1 LSHIRKEAIKRIINK
16 LPVQKDFYI
25 EVNSQ
30 QRNHDEERICGDVF
44 LYKYIN
50 EEDRVIA
57 VLSDGMGHGVKANIL
72 ATLTATMA
80 LNFTREHKEVD
91 RIAEIIMNT
100 LPVCSERK
108 ISYSTFTIV
117 DIESSG
123 KANILEYDNPST
135 IILRSNQEFDP
146 TWKKVVLDKG
156 KNSGKVLR
164 TCTFKPGKEDRI
176 IFCSDGVSQSGMGS
190 ESFPFGWERDNIA
203 SYAASLVTGESS
215 ISAVSLA
222 GKIVTMAHKNDAYKA
237 KDDISCAVIYFREPR
252 KLLIC
257 TGPPYE
263 KEKDRELGVKV
274 KNCTG
279 KVILCGGT
287 TADIVARELDRT
299 IVDELIFEDP
309 ELPPE
314 SFLEGID
321 LVTEG
326 ILTLQ
331 KVNEILK
338 TYNNSVRLGKGPA
351 DKIVRLIMESDEIH
365 FIIGTRINIAHQDPT
380 LPVDLE
386 IRRTVVKRI
395 ARLLEDKWL
404 KKVTFEYI

>member
-1 LSHIRKEAIKRIINK
+1 MNK
-16 LPVQKDFYI
+16 GFFI

-30 QRNHDEERICGDVF
+30 QRNCDGEKICGDVF
-44 LYKYIN
+44 LYRYIR
-50 EEDRVIA
+50 EEDRVVA

-72 ATLTATMA
+72 ATLTSTMA

-108 ISYSTFTIV
+108 ISYSTFTII

-123 KANILEYDNPST
+123 RATILEYDNPPT
-135 IILRSNQEFDP
+135 IILRGNREFDP
-146 TWKKVVLDKG
+146 AWKKVILEKG
-156 KNSGKVLR
+156 KHAGKILK
-164 TCTFKPGKEDRI
+164 TCSFVPEKEDRI

-190 ESFPFGWERDNIA
+190 DELPFGWERENIA
-203 SYAASLVTGESS
+203 SYASKLVTGEKS
-215 ISAVSLA
+215 ISASVLA
-222 GKIVTMAHKNDAYKA
+222 GKIVTMAHKNDDYRA
-237 KDDISCAVIYFREPR
+237 KDDISCAIIYFREPR
-252 KLLIC
+252 KLLLS

-263 KEKDRELGVKV
+263 KEKDPELASKV
-274 KNCTG
+274 KGFEG

-287 TADIVARELDRT
+287 TADIIARELNRK

-338 TYNNSVRLGKGPA
+338 TFNNSVRLGKGPA
-351 DKIVRLIMESDEIH
+351 DKIVKLLMESDEIH
-365 FIIGTRINIAHQDPT
+365 FIIGTRINIAHQDPN
-380 LPVDLE
+380 LPVELE

-395 ARLLEDKWL
+395 ARLLEEKWL
-404 KKVTFEYI
+404 KSITFEYI

>member
-1 LSHIRKEAIKRIINK
+1 
-16 LPVQKDFYI
+16 VGKDFYI

-30 QRNHDEERICGDVF
+30 QRSHDGERICGDVF
-44 LYKYIN
+44 LYRYVK
-50 EEDRVIA
+50 EEDRVIT

-80 LNFTREHKEVD
+80 LNFTREHKDVD

-108 ISYSTFTIV
+108 ISYSTFTII
-117 DIESSG
+117 DIESNG
-123 KANILEYDNPST
+123 RTTILEYDNPQSMVLRGST
-135 IILRSNQEFDP
+135 IFEP
-146 TWKKVVLDKG
+146 GWKTVKLEGG
-156 KNSGKVLR
+156 KHAGKVLS
-164 TCTFKPGKEDRI
+164 TCTFYPLKEDRI
-176 IFCSDGVSQSGMGS
+176 IICSDGVSQSGMGS
-190 ESFPFGWERDNIA
+190 DKLPFGWEHDKVSDYA
-203 SYAASLVTGESS
+203 SSLVKSESS
-215 ISAVSLA
+215 ISAITLA
-222 GKIVTMAHKNDAYKA
+222 GKIVTMAHKNDSYKA
-237 KDDISCAVIYFREPR
+237 KDDISCAAIYFRDPR

-263 KEKDRELGVKV
+263 KEKDQELGARVKDF
-274 KNCTG
+274 KG
-279 KVILCGGT
+279 KVILAGGT
-287 TADIVARELDRT
+287 TADIVSRILGRAIID
-299 IVDELIFEDP
+299 DLIFEDP

-314 SFLEGID
+314 SFMKGID

-351 DKIVRLIMESDEIH
+351 DKIVKLIMESDEIQ
-365 FIIGTRINIAHQDPT
+365 FVVGTRINIAHQDPN

-395 ARLLEDKWL
+395 SRLLEEKWL
-404 KKVTFEYI
+404 KKVSMEYI

>member
-1 LSHIRKEAIKRIINK
+1 VNR
-16 LPVQKDFYI
+16 DFFI

-30 QRNHDEERICGDVF
+30 QRNHDGERICGDVF
-44 LYKYIN
+44 LYRYLK
-50 EEDRVIA
+50 EEDRVVA

-123 KANILEYDNPST
+123 RANILEYDNPTT
-135 IILRSNQEFDP
+135 IILRGTEIFDP
-146 TWKKVVLDKG
+146 SWKTVTLDKG
-156 KNSGKVLR
+156 KNAGKILK
-164 TCTFKPGKEDRI
+164 TCTFTPSKEDRI
-176 IFCSDGVSQSGMGS
+176 IFCSDGVAQSGMGS
-190 ESFPFGWERDNIA
+190 EAFPFGWGRDEIA
-203 SYAASLVTGESS
+203 NYASTLVKSEASM
-215 ISAVSLA
+215 SAITLS

-237 KDDISCAVIYFREPR
+237 KDDISCATIYFREPR

-263 KEKDRELGVKV
+263 KEKDRDLALKV
-274 KNCTG
+274 KDYDG
-279 KVILCGGT
+279 KVILSGGT
-287 TADIVARELDRT
+287 TADIVARELNKT
-299 IVDELIFEDP
+299 IIDELIFEDP

-314 SFLEGID
+314 SFIEGID

-338 TYNNSVRLGKGPA
+338 RYNNSVKLGKGPA

-365 FIIGTRINIAHQDPT
+365 FIIGTRINIAHQDPN

-395 ARLLEDKWL
+395 ARLLEEKWL
-404 KKVTFEYI
+404 KKVSFEYI

>member
-1 LSHIRKEAIKRIINK
+1 M
-16 LPVQKDFYI
+16 QKDFYI
-25 EVNSQ
+25 EVNCQ
-30 QRNHDEERICGDVF
+30 QRNHDGERICGDVF
-44 LYKYIN
+44 LNRFIK

-72 ATLTATMA
+72 ATLTSTMA

-91 RIAEIIMNT
+91 RIADLIMNT

-123 KANILEYDNPST
+123 RANILEYDNPGT
-135 IILRSNQEFDP
+135 IILRGNQEFDP
-146 TWKKVVLDKG
+146 LWKKVILETG
-156 KNSGKVLR
+156 KHAGKILK
-164 TCTFKPGKEDRI
+164 TCNFMPEKEDRI
-176 IFCSDGVSQSGMGS
+176 IICSDGVSQSGMGS
-190 ESFPFGWERDNIA
+190 ENLPFGWERDNIA
-203 SYAASLVTGESS
+203 VYAAALVSGESS
-215 ISAVSLA
+215 VSASVLS

-237 KDDISCAVIYFREPR
+237 RDDISCAVIYFREPR
-252 KLLIC
+252 KLLLC

-263 KEKDRELGVKV
+263 KDKDAELASKV
-274 KNCTG
+274 KNYEG

-287 TADIVARELDRT
+287 TADIIARELDRK
-299 IVDELIFEDP
+299 IIDELLFEDP

-338 TYNNSVRLGKGPA
+338 TYKNSVKLGKGPA
-351 DKIVRLIMESDEIH
+351 DKIVKLLMESDEIH

-380 LPVDLE
+380 LPVELE
-386 IRRTVVKRI
+386 IRRTVIKRI
-395 ARLLEDKWL
+395 ARLLEEKWL
-404 KKVTFEYI
+404 KNISFEYI

>member
-1 LSHIRKEAIKRIINK
+1 MNR
-16 LPVQKDFYI
+16 DFFI

-30 QRNHDEERICGDVF
+30 QRNHDGERICGDVF
-44 LYKYIN
+44 LYRYIK

-72 ATLTATMA
+72 ATLTSTMA
-80 LNFTREHKEVD
+80 INFTREHKQVD

-100 LPVCSERK
+100 LPVCSERM

-123 KANILEYDNPST
+123 KVTILEYDNPST
-135 IILRSNQEFDP
+135 IVLRGNHIYDP
-146 TWKKVVLDKG
+146 EWEKVVLEKG
-156 KNSGKVLR
+156 KHAGKILK
-164 TCTFKPGKEDRI
+164 TCTIMPEKEDRI

-190 ESFPFGWERDNIA
+190 EAYPFGWERDNIA
-203 SYAASLVTGESS
+203 GYAAKLVSSEAS
-215 ISAVSLA
+215 ISASMLS
-222 GKIVTMAHKNDAYKA
+222 GKIVTMAHKNDNYKA
-237 KDDISCAVIYFREPR
+237 RDDISCATIYFREPR

-263 KEKDRELGVKV
+263 KDKDKDLAFKV
-274 KNCTG
+274 TGYHG

-287 TADIVARELDRT
+287 TADIVARELNKA

-331 KVNEILK
+331 KVNELLK
-338 TYNNSVRLGKGPA
+338 TYNNSVKLGKGPA
-351 DKIVRLIMESDEIH
+351 DKILKMIMESDEIH
-365 FIIGTRINIAHQDPT
+365 FIIGTRINIAHQDPN

-395 ARLLEDKWL
+395 ARLLEEKWL
-404 KKVTFEYI
+404 KKVSFEYI

>member
-1 LSHIRKEAIKRIINK
+1 MNRN
-16 LPVQKDFYI
+16 FFI

-30 QRNHDEERICGDVF
+30 QKNHDGERICGDVF
-44 LYKYIN
+44 LYRFIK
-50 EEDRVIA
+50 EENRVIA

-72 ATLTATMA
+72 ATLTSTMA
-80 LNFTREHKEVD
+80 INFTREHKEVD

-108 ISYSTFTIV
+108 ISYSTFTII
-117 DIESSG
+117 DIESTG
-123 KANILEYDNPST
+123 RATILEYDNPSSV
-135 IILRSNQEFDP
+135 ILRGNQIFDP
-146 TWKKVVLDKG
+146 QWKKVVLEKG
-156 KNSGKVLR
+156 KHAGKILK
-164 TCTFKPGKEDRI
+164 TCTFIPEKEDRI

-190 ESFPFGWERDNIA
+190 EAFPFGWERENMA
-203 SYAASLVTGESS
+203 NYAASLVTSEAS
-215 ISAVSLA
+215 ISAHMLS
-222 GKIVTMAHKNDAYKA
+222 GKIVTMAHKNDSYKA
-237 KDDISCAVIYFREPR
+237 RDDISCATIYFREPR

-263 KEKDRELGVKV
+263 KDKDKDLASKVLGYK
-274 KNCTG
+274 G

-287 TADIVARELDRT
+287 TADIVARELNRT
-299 IVDELIFEDP
+299 IIDELIFEDP

-365 FIIGTRINIAHQDPT
+365 FIIGTRINIAHQDPN

-395 ARLLEDKWL
+395 ARLLEEKWL
-404 KKVTFEYI
+404 KKVSFEYI

>member
-1 LSHIRKEAIKRIINK
+1 VNR
-16 LPVQKDFYI
+16 DFFI

-30 QRNHDEERICGDVF
+30 QRNHDGERICGDVF
-44 LYKYIN
+44 LYRYIK

-72 ATLTATMA
+72 ATLTSTMA
-80 LNFTREHKEVD
+80 INFTREHKQVD

-100 LPVCSERK
+100 LPVCSERM

-123 KANILEYDNPST
+123 KVTILEYDNPST
-135 IILRSNQEFDP
+135 IVLRGNHIYDP
-146 TWKKVVLDKG
+146 EWEKVVLEKG
-156 KNSGKVLR
+156 KHAGKILK
-164 TCTFKPGKEDRI
+164 TCTIMPEKEDRI

-190 ESFPFGWERDNIA
+190 EAYPFGWERDNIA
-203 SYAASLVTGESS
+203 GYAAKLVSSEAS
-215 ISAVSLA
+215 ISASMLS
-222 GKIVTMAHKNDAYKA
+222 GKIVTMAHKNDNYKA
-237 KDDISCAVIYFREPR
+237 RDDISCATIYFREPR

-263 KEKDRELGVKV
+263 KDKDKDLAFKV
-274 KNCTG
+274 TGYHG

-287 TADIVARELDRT
+287 TADIVARELNKA

-331 KVNEILK
+331 KVNELLK
-338 TYNNSVRLGKGPA
+338 TYNNSVKLGKGPA
-351 DKIVRLIMESDEIH
+351 DKILKMIMESDEIH
-365 FIIGTRINIAHQDPT
+365 FIIGTRINIAHQDPN

-395 ARLLEDKWL
+395 ARLLEEKWL
-404 KKVTFEYI
+404 KKVSFEYI

>member
-1 LSHIRKEAIKRIINK
+1 MKR
-16 LPVQKDFYI
+16 DFFI
-25 EVNSQ
+25 EINSQ
-30 QRNHDEERICGDVF
+30 QRNYDGERICGDVF
-44 LYKYIN
+44 LYRYIK

-72 ATLTATMA
+72 ATLTSTMA
-80 LNFTREHKEVD
+80 LNFTREHKQVD

-108 ISYSTFTIV
+108 ISYSTFTII

-123 KANILEYDNPST
+123 KATILEYDNPST
-135 IILRSNQEFDP
+135 IVLRG
-146 TWKKVVLDKG
+146 KKVFEPVWEKVTLEKG
-156 KNSGKVLR
+156 KHAGKVLK
-164 TCTFKPGKEDRI
+164 TCTLLPEKEDRI

-190 ESFPFGWERDNIA
+190 EDYPFGWERENIEA
-203 SYAASLVTGESS
+203 YAAKLVSSEAS
-215 ISAVSLA
+215 ISAHMLS
-222 GKIVTMAHKNDAYKA
+222 GKIVTMAHKNDNYKA
-237 KDDISCAVIYFREPR
+237 RDDISCATIYFRDPR
-252 KLLIC
+252 KLLLC
-257 TGPPYE
+257 TGPPFE
-263 KEKDRELGVKV
+263 REKDKELAARVKDY
-274 KNCTG
+274 KG

-287 TADIVARELDRT
+287 TADIVARELGRK
-299 IVDELIFEDP
+299 IVDELVFEDP

-331 KVNEILK
+331 KVNELLK
-338 TYNNSVRLGKGPA
+338 TFNNSVRLGKGPA
-351 DKIVRLIMESDEIH
+351 DKIVRMLMESDEIQ

-380 LPVDLE
+380 LPVELE

-395 ARLLEDKWL
+395 ARLLEEKWL
-404 KKVTFEYI
+404 KKVSFEYI